1 MSDVAHI
8 SLKFHKALGGINPS
22 TATAATNFG
31 QDTVH
36 TIHAWILST
45 SIVFLILP
53 DMNYEPLLTDNPH
66 FSHRSAKPLGLSAC
80 NRYNLEA

>member
-22 TATAATNFG
+22 TATAVTNFG

-45 SIVFLILP
+45 SIPFFSILR
-53 DMNYEPLLTDNPH
+53 DTNYEPLLTGNPH
-66 FSHRSAKPLGLSAC
+66 FSHHSAKPLGL
-80 NRYNLEA
+80 